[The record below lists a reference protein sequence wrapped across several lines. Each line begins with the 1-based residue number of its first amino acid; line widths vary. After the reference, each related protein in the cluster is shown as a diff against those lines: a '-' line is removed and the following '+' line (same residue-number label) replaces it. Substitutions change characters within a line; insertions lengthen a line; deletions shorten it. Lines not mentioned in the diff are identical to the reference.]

1 MFQRNDGHR
10 QQALFDGGSLLPERL
25 RERLETSWAD
35 TFYREVFCRIDEEIF
50 ADLYSGK
57 ASSGKAS
64 RPNVPVNLLVAL
76 EILKSE
82 FGWSDRD
89 LYDELCFNLQVR
101 RAVGMTDL
109 GEEVFRV
116 RTLYNFRKRVRQHAE
131 QTGENLFAKV
141 FEQVTDAQLKAVG
154 VETEKQRMD
163 STQVLSNVADQS
175 RLELIIAV
183 VQQVW
188 EEVSEDIEEQERE
201 KWAERLSSYIEDR
214 PHEVSYQISVEEVE
228 AHLRRLGE
236 HLVGLVELLRRVAP
250 ESEAY
255 ELAKRVLKEQYV
267 QEEPRGEPSKERA
280 QGGTSLEGPTQE
292 EPIQEESDV
301 DEPQAGPP
309 VEVGSE
315 EEASE
320 KEGAGDGSGEGLEEG
335 PAGIQPRPA
344 EQISAESLQSPHD
357 PDATY
362 RQKGVEKSIRADT

>member
-280 QGGTSLEGPTQE
+280 QGERVWKGQLRRSRFRRSPTWTSRRPGRQWRSAPKKRLP
-292 EPIQEESDV
+292 
-301 DEPQAGPP
+301 
-309 VEVGSE
+309 
-315 EEASE
+315 
-320 KEGAGDGSGEGLEEG
+320 KRRGLETDLG
-335 PAGIQPRPA
+335 KDLKRGLQGSSPARRSRSAPRACNLRTIRMRP
-344 EQISAESLQSPHD
+344 IG
-357 PDATY
+357 
-362 RQKGVEKSIRADT
+362 RKVEKSIRADT